1 MVYMTPC
8 VGINYA
14 CACTHLAF
22 LLLQLLALVVALE
35 RRVADVDL
43 VTQEV
48 GLAAL
53 ARTAHAHLLH
63 TALGRRTGARVTDD
77 VALVT
82 ARQLQD
88 RPGTHVHVATC
99 DSIAQLSSVHVPRH
113 ARAPCDDST
122 KFAS

>member
-1 MVYMTPC
+1 MRRHEPC
-8 VGINYA
+8 A
-14 CACTHLAF
+14 CAGTNLAL

-63 TALGRRTGARVTDD
+63 TAFGRRTGARVTDD

-88 RPGTHVHVATC
+88 RLGTCTC
-99 DSIAQLSSVHVPRH
+99 SHM
-113 ARAPCDDST
+113 
-122 KFAS
+122 